1 MFDQI
6 VLFMVFL
13 MLCFAGLAAMVYFVL
28 RSLDEL
34 SREIKGERSQL
45 VGLLQS
51 MESSLDIL
59 VKVAQLSVQQQKA
72 GPGAAEVRPQ
82 AASQVAAQ
90 TAASA
95 KTLAAQNLE
104 RKYSSAGLDVGLGAG
119 LDAGLHLGA
128 ELKSAQAAAS
138 GAGLSINSSGSEA
151 DSLGGGKLSRLSLD
165 NPAAPAKRQKNA
177 GLSLADEN

>member
-72 GPGAAEVRPQ
+72 SSGAAESRAQ
-82 AASQVAAQ
+82 AASTATISATQGLESRYNAA
-90 TAASA
+90 
-95 KTLAAQNLE
+95 N
-104 RKYSSAGLDVGLGAG
+104 
-119 LDAGLHLGA
+119 LDAGLRLGA
-128 ELKSAQAAAS
+128 ELKSSHAAPSVAGLNINTSAAEEDRLTDSLAAS
-138 GAGLSINSSGSEA
+138 
-151 DSLGGGKLSRLSLD
+151 KLVRLSLD
-165 NPAAPAKRQKNA
+165 NPAKPAKRQKSA